1 MRSTSIVTAL
11 VLTLGAQVVSAAK
24 HDFLICCQR
33 NPSTGVWSPN
43 LALTELVCKAL
54 YPNDGEYRQN
64 ACYGVHT
71 ELYGDDFWT
80 NCRNVGSQDRG

>member
-1 MRSTSIVTAL
+1 MMYVKFLFFYCCKSANI
-11 VLTLGAQVVSAAK
+11 AQ
-24 HDFLICCQR
+24 
-33 NPSTGVWSPN
+33 
-43 LALTELVCKAL
+43 
-54 YPNDGEYRQN
+54 GEYRQN